1 MREIKSIVVA
11 AMMSAAGAVVFL
23 ILPMLVGFFVD
34 LLGFSEQQAGMLSS
48 AYFAAYFLTGASAF
62 LWVARVNL
70 YRVAWAGY
78 AVMVTGLALA
88 AGAGGAWEMAAALA
102 LSGAGSGALFA
113 LGVAVI
119 AQTRNQDR
127 NFGWVLFAQQLA
139 AAALLLLIPGWVVP
153 AWGLSGGLLAIAVVV
168 AAMSAT
174 LLLIPGLPGP
184 SQQKVEEIGSRESG
198 SPGPRLALVA
208 MVLHFA
214 ALSALWA
221 FVERIGAGNG
231 LGSSQVGNA
240 LALSMLGGLAGALA
254 VTLLG
259 DRLGRRFP
267 LWLAAAAFLVV
278 AWGYSQHL
286 AWGYFAAFAALLS
299 FAWNFVLAYQ
309 MGIVTG
315 LDADGRYAVL
325 IPAAQ
330 AGGAMAG
337 PALGGLL
344 VSAGGYTLLLAVVP
358 LGILAATGMFSR
370 LARSITT

>member
-1 MREIKSIVVA
+1 
-11 AMMSAAGAVVFL
+11 MMSAAGAVVFL

-34 LLGFSEQQAGMLSS
+34 LLGFTEQQAGMLSS
-48 AYFAAYFLTGASAF
+48 TYFAAYFLTGASAF

-78 AVMVTGLALA
+78 AVMVTGLALT
-88 AGAGGAWEMAAALA
+88 AGAGSALGMAAALG

-127 NFGWVLFAQQLA
+127 NFGWVLFAQQLS

-153 AWGLSGGLLAIAVVV
+153 AWGLSGGLLAIAMVI

-174 LLLIPGLPGP
+174 LLLLPSLPGP
-184 SQQKVEEIGSRESG
+184 SQPEAGKPIPGEQSSR
-198 SPGPRLALVA
+198 GPRLALAA
-208 MVLHFA
+208 MVLHFT

-221 FVERIGAGNG
+221 FVERIGAGSG
-231 LGSSQVGNA
+231 LSSSQVGNA
-240 LALSMLGGLAGALA
+240 LALSMLGGLAGAVA

-267 LWLAAAAFLVV
+267 LWLAAVAFLLV
-278 AWGYSQHL
+278 AWGFGREL
-286 AWGYFAAFAALLS
+286 AWGHFAAFAALLS

-337 PALGGLL
+337 PALGGSLL
-344 VSAGGYTLLLAVVP
+344 SAGGYALLLTVVP
-358 LGILAATGMFSR
+358 VGILIATGVFSR